1 MENLESLVKKFVY
14 TGVGFISLS
23 AERFKTSIED
33 LVKDNKLSES
43 EGKKIISDFFKDS
56 EGTKK
61 DYAETTKDLVKKV
74 TEKLK
79 FVRTEE
85 LQKLTKRLSE
95 LEKAVADKIR
105 KEEE

>member
-23 AERFKTSIED
+23 AERFKNSIED
-33 LVKDNKLSES
+33 LIKDKKISEQ
-43 EGKKIISDFFKDS
+43 EGQKIISDFFKDS
-56 EGTKK
+56 EGNKK
-61 DYAETTKDLVKKV
+61 DYTEKTKELVKKV
-74 TEKLK
+74 AEKLT
-79 FVRTEE
+79 FVKSEDFE
-85 LQKLTKRLSE
+85 KLSKRLSE